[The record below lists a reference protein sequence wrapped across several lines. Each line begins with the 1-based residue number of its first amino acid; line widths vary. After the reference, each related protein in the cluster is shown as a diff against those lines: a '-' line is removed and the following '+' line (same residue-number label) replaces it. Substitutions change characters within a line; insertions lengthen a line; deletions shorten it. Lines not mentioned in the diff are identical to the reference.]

1 MLTGKHRSTRCIIS
15 NSALQHNYLTIKNR
29 LPHHAK
35 VWAVVKAD
43 GYGHGAIPVA
53 KALDAIGADGFC
65 VAISDEALE
74 LRQAEI
80 TAPILILGI
89 THPGYAWLHATEN
102 ISVTVSSVAWL
113 EAALANRPAS
123 DTFPPLHVHL
133 KVDTGMGRI
142 GVRSLAEGQAIVDF
156 IAEHPEAFILEGIF
170 THYATADGD
179 SAREVALS
187 DKQSERFDHFE
198 ATIDLSKLPNQP
210 LFHRSNSALAVWQ
223 PDKTLD
229 FARLG
234 IALYGVNPSNG
245 TMALPDDL
253 DLQPVLTWET
263 KMDFVKQM
271 HEGETISYGATY
283 TASEGE
289 WIATLPIGYADGFN
303 RALTGFELIANG
315 KRCPIVGRVC
325 MDQCLIRLP
334 EAMPVGTRV
343 TIIGTNRGVTN
354 TAEDISNYLNTIA
367 HEVFCGI
374 STRVQRVYH

>member
-1 MLTGKHRSTRCIIS
+1 MLTGKHRSTRCIIDR
-15 NSALQHNYLTIKNR
+15 SALQHNYLAIKNR
-29 LPHHAK
+29 LAPHKK

-43 GYGHGAIPVA
+43 GYGHGAVQVA
-53 KALDAIGADGFC
+53 KTLDKIGADGFC

-89 THPGYAWLHATEN
+89 THPHYAWLHATEN
-102 ISVTVSSVAWL
+102 ISVTISSVEWL
-113 EAALANRPAS
+113 ESALVERQPGTN
-123 DTFPPLHVHL
+123 FPPLHVHL

-142 GVRSLAEGQAIVDF
+142 GVRSLDEGQAIVDF
-156 IAEHPEAFILEGIF
+156 IAAHPDAFILEGIF

-179 SAREVALS
+179 SE
-187 DKQSERFDHFE
+187 KEQSLCRTQTKRFDSFE
-198 ATIDLSKLPNQP
+198 HQLDLSQLPNQS
-210 LFHRSNSALAVWQ
+210 LFHRSNSAMAVWQ
-223 PDKTLD
+223 PEKTLD
-229 FARLG
+229 FVRLG

-245 TMALPDDL
+245 AMSMPSDL
-253 DLQPVLTWET
+253 DLKPVLTWET
-263 KMDFVKQM
+263 KIDFVKQM
-271 HEGETISYGATY
+271 HAGETISYGATY

-289 WIATLPIGYADGFN
+289 WIGTLPIGYADGFN
-303 RALTGFELIANG
+303 RALTGFEVIVNG
-315 KRCPIVGRVC
+315 ELCPIVGRVC

-334 EAMPVGTRV
+334 EELPMGTRV

-354 TAEDISNYLNTIA
+354 TAEDLSNYLNTIA

>member
-1 MLTGKHRSTRCIIS
+1 MLTGKHRSTRCIIDR
-15 NSALQHNYLTIKNR
+15 SALQQNYLAIKHR

-53 KALDAIGADGFC
+53 EALTQVNADGFC

-102 ISVTVSSVAWL
+102 ISVTVSNVAWL
-113 EAALANRPAS
+113 EAALAERPTS

-142 GVRSLAEGQAIVDF
+142 GVRSMSEGQAVVDF
-156 IAEHPEAFILEGIF
+156 IAKHPEAFILEGIF

-179 SAREVALS
+179 SPKDIQLEE
-187 DKQSERFDHFE
+187 QQTERFDTFE
-198 ATIDLSKLPNQP
+198 SQIDLSALPNRP
-210 LFHRSNSALAVWQ
+210 LFHRSNSALSVWH
-223 PDKTLD
+223 PEKTLD

-245 TMALPDDL
+245 PMPLPADL
-253 DLQPVLTWET
+253 TLKPVLTWET
-263 KMDFVKQM
+263 KIDFAKQM
-271 HEGETISYGATY
+271 HAGETISYGATY

-303 RALTGFELIANG
+303 RALTGFTLIANG
-315 KRCPIVGRVC
+315 ERCPVVGRVC
-325 MDQCLIRLP
+325 MDQTLIHLP
-334 EAMPVGTRV
+334 KAMPIGTRV

-354 TAEDISNYLNTIA
+354 TAEDLSNYLHTIA